1 MESSA
6 PNGETVSQLQTRVME
21 ALHEHVKLA
30 IAQKSEHLLLVTHGG
45 VIRAILGAIL
55 HMDAKGMFNVNLPY
69 ASVAY
74 LKVASFDNE
83 SGQPDYHLS
92 LDFSS

>member
-1 MESSA
+1 
-6 PNGETVSQLQTRVME
+6 ME

-69 ASVAY
+69 ACVAC
-74 LKVASFDNE
+74 LKVASFENE